1 LQQKKEIFPMKKGEL
16 VEALAQAT
24 GESQSTAARHLDA
37 FIDVI
42 TRQMSSG
49 DEVTITGFGSFKASK
64 RAARTG
70 RNPSTGAAIDIPES
84 TAVRFTPGAKL
95 KAAVNGAEA
104 E

>member
-1 LQQKKEIFPMKKGEL
+1 MKKGEL

-24 GESQSTAARHLDA
+24 GESQAAAAKHLDA
-37 FIDVI
+37 FIEVI
-42 TRQMSSG
+42 SQQMASG

-70 RNPSTGAAIDIPES
+70 RNPSTGAAMEIPES

-95 KAAVNGAEA
+95 KAAVNGQ
-104 E
+104 